1 MTFDYTCLKDPTL
14 FQINR
19 LPAHSDHRYYRSATE
34 AQLRRSS
41 FQHSLDGLWH
51 FQYAPNLQA
60 IVPGFEQPDF
70 DCKAW
75 GLIPV
80 PAHIQLQGY
89 DVPQYVN
96 VQYPWDGREA
106 IQPGEIPVD
115 FNPVASYVRYFTVP
129 QTLAGQRLSI
139 SFEGAESGL
148 AVWLNGQFIG
158 YSEDSFTPSAFDL
171 TDALVQGEN
180 KLAVQVFKWTSGS
193 WLEDQD
199 FFRFSGIFRSVYL
212 YAEPLCHVADLK
224 VRTDLND
231 TFEQGVLT
239 VDLSIADGQ
248 TATVQA
254 QLKLAEDL
262 VGEVRLLVDGQGQ
275 ITLPVDQPVLWSAE
289 QPALYDLELSVYDK
303 AGNLQEFIPQ
313 RVGFRRFELKDGL
326 MRLNGQRIV
335 FNGVNRHEFS
345 CDSGRVM
352 TEDLIR
358 QDLQI
363 MKQHNINAV
372 RTSHYPNI
380 TAFYE
385 FCDEYGLYVIDET
398 NLETHGLWAEI
409 NAGRRRIEDAVPGN
423 DARWLPAVLDRA
435 RSMYE
440 RDKNHA
446 CILIWS
452 CGNESFGGTNI
463 LAMAD
468 YFRAQ
473 DKTRLVHYE
482 GLNWDRRYP
491 DSSDMESQMYTSV
504 EGIEAFLAKDRSKP
518 FISCEYTHAMGNSNG
533 AMHKYTDLSDRD
545 PSYQGGFIWDFVD
558 QSLRRLNRH
567 GIEFQAYGG
576 DFGDRPTDWNFC
588 GNGIVTGDRSLSP
601 KIQEVKFNYQ
611 GLQIEVEPAKVT
623 IRNKYLFSRTS
634 SFDCRV
640 TLLRDGCP
648 VSLGSDVP
656 YIILTTD
663 VAPLGEE
670 TYALPVAQIA
680 EPGEYVVT
688 VSFHLRSATI
698 WAEAGHEIAFGQG
711 VYRIAA
717 PVQPVQHPGSPV
729 QVIDGTFNIG
739 VRGATF
745 EALFSRNDGGLT
757 SYKVAGR
764 EYVEAIPKPNFW
776 RAPTDNDRGNQMM
789 ARYAQWKV
797 ASLYALHR
805 PLDVRPEEALKLVNP
820 KVDVQADL
828 VDITYTY
835 YLPTTPAATCDVRYR
850 VHSDGVITV
859 RQTYVPVAG
868 LPDMPEFGW
877 MLKTSAKLDQVEWYG
892 LGPEETYWDRQK
904 GGKLGIWR
912 NQVTDNLAKY
922 LVPQETGNKTGVRY
936 AQVTDRQGHGL
947 RFCGDNLNFSALP
960 YTPHELENAMHA
972 YELPA
977 YNQTVIRVS
986 LQQLGVAGDD
996 SWGAR
1001 THPEYQ
1007 IDVTRPVEFEF
1018 SFCAI

>member
-19 LPAHSDHRYYRSATE
+19 LPAHSDHRYYRSEAE

-60 IVPGFEQPDF
+60 IVPGFEQPEF

-115 FNPVASYVRYFTVP
+115 FNPIASYVRYFAVP
-129 QTLAGQRLSI
+129 AQMAGQRLFI
-139 SFEGAESGL
+139 SFDGAESGL

-158 YSEDSFTPSAFDL
+158 YSEDSFTPSAFEL
-171 TDALVQGEN
+171 TGALVAGEN

-212 YAEPLCHVADLK
+212 YTQPVCHVTDLK
-224 VRTDLND
+224 VRTDLSE

-239 VDLSIADGQ
+239 VDLSITDGQ
-248 TATVQA
+248 AAMIQA
-254 QLKLAEDL
+254 HLKLAEDL
-262 VGEVRLLVDGQGQ
+262 VGEVRLLVNGQGQ
-275 ITLPVDQPVLWSAE
+275 ITLPVGQPALWSAE
-289 QPALYDLELSVYDK
+289 QPVLYDLELSVFDK
-303 AGNLQEFIPQ
+303 GGNLQEFIPQ

-326 MRLNGQRIV
+326 MRLNGRRIV

-385 FCDEYGLYVIDET
+385 RCDEYGLYVIDET

-409 NAGRRRIEDAVPGN
+409 NAGRRQIEEAVPGN

-435 RSMYE
+435 QAMYE

-482 GLNWDRRYP
+482 GVNWDRRYP

-504 EGIEAFLAKDRSKP
+504 ENIEAFLAKDRSKP

-558 QSLRRLNRH
+558 QSLRRLNHH
-567 GIEFQAYGG
+567 GVEFQAYGG

-611 GLQIEVEPAKVT
+611 GLQIEVEPAQVT
-623 IRNKYLFSRTS
+623 IRNNYLFTRTS
-634 SFDCRV
+634 AFDCRV
-640 TLLRDGCP
+640 TLQRDGQP
-648 VSLGSDVP
+648 VKLADTRD
-656 YIILTTD
+656 YLLLTTD
-663 VAPLGEE
+663 VAPLS
-670 TYALPVAQIA
+670 TQSLALAIPVQ
-680 EPGEYVVT
+680 EQPGEYVVT

-745 EALFSRNDGGLT
+745 AALFSRNDGGLT

-805 PLDVRPEEALKLVNP
+805 PLDARPEEALKLVNP
-820 KVDVQADL
+820 KVEVQADL

-835 YLPTTPAATCDVRYR
+835 YLPTTPAASCDVRYR

-877 MLKTSAKLDQVEWYG
+877 MLKTSAHLDQVEWYG

-960 YTPHELENAMHA
+960 YTPHELESAMHA
-972 YELPA
+972 YELPT

>member
-1 MTFDYTCLKDPTL
+1 MTFDYTCLNDPTL

-19 LPAHSDHRYYRSATE
+19 LPAHSDHRYYWSVNE
-34 AQLRRSS
+34 AQLGTSS
-41 FQHSLDGLWH
+41 YQHSLDGLWH
-51 FQYAPNLQA
+51 FHYASNFKEMKPN
-60 IVPGFEQPDF
+60 FERLDF
-70 DCKAW
+70 DCKVW
-75 GLIPV
+75 DLIPV

-89 DVPQYVN
+89 DIPQYVN

-106 IQPGEIPVD
+106 IKAGEIPVE
-115 FNPVASYVRYFTVP
+115 FNPIASYVKYITVP
-129 QTLAGQRLSI
+129 TQMAGQRLYI
-139 SFEGAESGL
+139 SFDGAESGL

-158 YSEDSFTPSAFDL
+158 YSEDSFTPSAFEL
-171 TDALVQGEN
+171 TDALIAGEN
-180 KLAVQVFKWTSGS
+180 KLAVQVFKWTSAS

-212 YAEPLCHVADLK
+212 YTQPACHVEDLK
-224 VRTDLND
+224 IRTTLND
-231 TFEQGVLT
+231 AFDRGVLT
-239 VDLSIADGQ
+239 ADLLIAGGQ
-248 TATVQA
+248 AATIQA
-254 QLKLAEDL
+254 KLKLLDC
-262 VGEVRLLVDGQGQ
+262 VISEVTLLLSGQGQ
-275 ITLPVDQPVLWSAE
+275 INVAVDQPMLWSAE
-289 QPALYDLELSVYDK
+289 QPALYDLEISVFDLSGK
-303 AGNLQEFIPQ
+303 MQEFIPQ
-313 RVGFRRFELKDGL
+313 RIGFRRFELKDGL

-345 CDSGRVM
+345 CDNGRVM
-352 TEDLIR
+352 TEDLIC

-380 TAFYE
+380 SAFYE
-385 FCDEYGLYVIDET
+385 RCDEYGLYVIDET

-409 NAGRRRIEDAVPGN
+409 NAGRRQIEEAVPGN
-423 DARWLPAVLDRA
+423 DERWLPAVLDRA
-435 RSMYE
+435 QSMYE

-473 DKTRLVHYE
+473 DNTRLVHYE
-482 GLNWDRRYP
+482 GVNWDRRYP
-491 DSSDMESQMYTSV
+491 NSSDMESQMYTSV
-504 EGIEAFLAKDRSKP
+504 KNIEAFLAKDRSKP

-558 QSLRRLNRH
+558 QSLRHINRH
-567 GIEFQAYGG
+567 GVEFQAYGG

-588 GNGIVTGDRSLSP
+588 GNGIVNGDRSLSP

-611 GLQIEVEPAKVT
+611 GLQIQVEPSQVT
-623 IRNKYLFSRTS
+623 IRNKYLFTRTS
-634 SFDCRV
+634 AFECRV
-640 TLLRDGCP
+640 SLLRDGCT
-648 VSLGSDVP
+648 VALSSDEP
-656 YIILTTD
+656 YLILTTD
-663 VAPLGEE
+663 IAPLSEQ
-670 TYALPVAQIA
+670 TSSLPLPLMEQS
-680 EPGEYVVT
+680 GEYVIT
-688 VSFHLRSATI
+688 VSFHLREETI
-698 WAEAGHEIAFGQG
+698 WAKAGHEIAFGQG
-711 VYRIAA
+711 VYEIARPA
-717 PVQPVQHPGSPV
+717 PYSTAALT
-729 QVIDGTFNIG
+729 VIDGTFNIG
-739 VRGATF
+739 VRGEGF
-745 EALFSRNDGGLT
+745 EALFSRSDGGLT
-757 SYKVAGR
+757 SYKVLGR
-764 EYVEAIPKPNFW
+764 EYVEATPKPNFW

-789 ARYAQWKV
+789 ARCAQWKV

-805 PLDVRPEEALKLVNP
+805 PIDIRHEDALKLVNP
-820 KVDVQADL
+820 RLDIQTYYVDV
-828 VDITYTY
+828 TYTY
-835 YLPTTPAATCDVRYR
+835 YLPTTPASTCEVCYR
-850 VHSDGVITV
+850 VSGDGVIKV
-859 RQTYVPVAG
+859 NQSYMPIEG
-868 LPDMPEFGW
+868 LSVMPEFGW
-877 MLKTSAKLDQVEWYG
+877 ILKTSADLDQVEWYG

-904 GGKLGIWR
+904 GGKLGIWH

-936 AQVTDRQGHGL
+936 AKVTNRQGNGL
-947 RFCGDNLNFSALP
+947 CFFSDSFNFSALP
-960 YTPHELENAMHA
+960 YTPHELENAQHA

-996 SWGAR
+996 SWGAH

-1007 IDVTRPVEFEF
+1007 IDVSRPVEFSF